1 VKIGILSDTHNH
13 QHNLKH
19 ALAAFE
25 ERGVS
30 RLIHCGDVTSG
41 EVILLFAGWSIS
53 FVLGNMDLNRDEL
66 LDAAH
71 LIGAPPPTL
80 SREIEVDGKLIGVT
94 HGHDQSI
101 LYRLM
106 ISGKYDYVCHGHT
119 HRRRNE
125 PRSAYGVRLINPGA
139 LGGSY
144 PQTRSV
150 CVLDV
155 HTAEAEFIEFPD
167 LLS

>member
-1 VKIGILSDTHNH
+1 MKIGILSDTHNH
-13 QHNLKH
+13 HHNTQH

-30 RLIHCGDVTSG
+30 RLIHCGDVTSA
-41 EVILLFAGWSIS
+41 EVILLFAGWNIA

-66 LDAAH
+66 IDATRM
-71 LIGAPPPTL
+71 IGVMPPMI
-80 SREIEVDGKLIGVT
+80 SREVEVDGKLIGVT

-119 HRRRNE
+119 HQRRNE
-125 PRSAYGVRLINPGA
+125 QRSAYSVRLINPGA

-144 PQTRSV
+144 PETRSV

-155 HTAEAEFIEFPD
+155 HTAEVEFIEFPT